1 MKQIEYDRF
10 MAGHQPLTISHSPLM
25 FFDAHNHLQDERF
38 EGRLVEIVAAARA
51 AGVAKMVVNGSCEGD
66 WPAVRALWETQPD
79 LVIPSFGYHPWYL
92 AERSAAWAERLREF
106 LDTTPGAVVGE
117 IGLDRWK
124 PGLSYEGQESV
135 FLAQLE
141 LAAERNVAASIH
153 CLKAWGRMLELLK
166 SARRPARGFL
176 LHSYGGAVDLVRPL
190 ADLGAHF
197 SFPGY
202 YAHERKERQREAFLA
217 VPLDRLL
224 VETDAPDQL
233 GPPVVAPH
241 QLVGPDGKPM
251 NHPANLPAIYRYLAE
266 LRDTDLPALVNV
278 VAANAK
284 RLFGV

>member
-10 MAGHQPLTISHSPLM
+10 MAGHQHVTMSAPVY
-25 FFDAHNHLQDERF
+25 FDAHNHLQDERF
-38 EGRLVEIVAAARA
+38 EGRREEIIAEARA
-51 AGVAKMVVNGSCEGD
+51 AGVAKMVVNGSCEAD
-66 WPAVRALWETQPD
+66 WPAVRALWEAQPD

-92 AERSAAWAERLREF
+92 AERSAAWADRLREI
-106 LDTTPGAVVGE
+106 LDTTPGSVVGE

-124 PGLSYEGQESV
+124 ADLSYEGQEEV
-135 FLAQLE
+135 FLAQMKI
-141 LAAERNVAASIH
+141 AAHRNIAASIH
-153 CLKAWGRMLELLK
+153 CLKVWGRLLELLK
-166 SARRPARGFL
+166 SGPRPARGFL
-176 LHSYGGAVDLVRPL
+176 LHSYGGSVDLVRPL
-190 ADLGAHF
+190 ADLGAYF

-233 GPPVVAPH
+233 GPPSVAPH
-241 QLVGPDGKPM
+241 PLAGSDGKPL

-266 LRDTDLPALVNV
+266 LRDVDLPSLTSI